1 MKVKELLKNGTKR
14 LKQFGIEESIEKAR
28 RLFGHVAQMT
38 SQDLSLRLE
47 EEISQ
52 ECERR
57 FWQGIEQLVQGVPI
71 QYLTNQQW
79 FYGLDFYVDRHVL
92 IPQPDTEILVE
103 EVIGLAQ
110 ESQKKLKILDLC
122 TGSGAI
128 AIALAK
134 HTKAEV
140 KAADIS
146 EAALEIARKNA
157 RRNAADVTFFQSDMF
172 ENVNEKLDLIVS
184 NPPYI
189 ETKTLENLPQE
200 VKNEPRLALD
210 GGEDGLA
217 FYKILG
223 KEAPKHLTKEGILA
237 LEIGFNQREKV
248 EKLLKDS
255 GFCEVYSKKDWGGN
269 DRIVVGKWRK

>member
-38 SQDLSLRLE
+38 SQNLSLRLE

-52 ECERR
+52 ECERQ
-57 FWQGIEQLVQGVPI
+57 FWQGIEQLAQGVPI
-71 QYLTNQQW
+71 QYLTNQQC

-128 AIALAK
+128 AISVAK
-134 HTKAEV
+134 HTNAEI

-146 EAALEIARKNA
+146 ENALKIARKNA

-172 ENVNEKLDLIVS
+172 EKVNEKFDLIVS

-200 VKNEPRLALD
+200 VKNEPKLALD

-255 GFCEVYSKKDWGGN
+255 GFCEVYSKKDWGRN